1 MESATDRAKVCVKLA
16 NESIA
21 LMEDKIK
28 EIAETLQNSMEI
40 SHFLTSFE
48 NRLAIL
54 IHTKQYKK
62 TGS

>member
-1 MESATDRAKVCVKLA
+1 MKVYSPEERARVCIKLA
-16 NESIA
+16 NESIT

-40 SHFLTSFE
+40 SHFLTSFQ

-54 IHTKQYKK
+54 IHTKQCKK
-62 TGS
+62 